1 MINTTAKVTRAQSK
15 SHNRGLV
22 LKTIYGEGET
32 TRADIARQTRLAR
45 ATVSQAVA
53 ELIDEGLVSEIGQ
66 KAPNGSGK
74 PATLL
79 RVVDDSRHLVGLDL
93 ANHEFRGAVFDLRGH
108 LVHRLSMPVSQN
120 GSDAALCRV
129 YELADALL
137 DLASSPVVG
146 LGVGVPGL
154 VDAHQGIILETV
166 HLDWQGLP
174 LQALL
179 QQRYDLPVHIAN
191 DCHAAALAEYTF
203 GTHDDADNLVVL
215 KVGPG
220 VGAGIVVNG
229 QLHHGDGYGAGEI
242 GHVQVIRNGKRCPCG
257 HLGCLETVVSRR
269 VLLQQA
275 QAIATSDPR
284 SQLHRF
290 AATPQEIATTEVVLQ
305 AFQAGDQAIAQVVA
319 EMGSHLGSAA
329 ASLVGVLDIERIL
342 LAGSMARFG
351 EGLIEPMRREMRQ
364 ATHARLA
371 NRTEI
376 RLSGLGQEIV
386 MLGAA
391 ALVLANE
398 LGLA

>member
-1 MINTTAKVTRAQSK
+1 MINPTTKVTRAQSK

-22 LKTIYGEGET
+22 LKTIYGETET

-53 ELIDEGLVSEIGQ
+53 ELIDEGLVAEIGQ

-79 RVVDDSRHLVGLDL
+79 RVVDGSRHLIGLDL
-93 ANHEFRGAVFDLRGH
+93 ANHEFRGAVFDLRGR
-108 LVHRLSMPVSQN
+108 LVHRLSVPVPQ
-120 GSDAALCRV
+120 SDGDTALRLV
-129 YELADALL
+129 YDLTGALL
-137 DLASSPVVG
+137 AAATSPVLG

-154 VDAHQGIILETV
+154 VDARQGVILETV

-174 LQALL
+174 LQDLL
-179 QQRYDLPVHIAN
+179 QQRYGLPVHIAN

-203 GTHDDADNLVVL
+203 GEHEHTGNLVVL

-220 VGAGIVVNG
+220 VSAGIVVNG
-229 QLHHGDGYGAGEI
+229 RLHYGDGHGAGEI
-242 GHVQVIRNGKRCPCG
+242 GHVRVVEDGEPCPCG

-269 VLLQQA
+269 VLLQRA
-275 QAIATSDPR
+275 RAIARSDPHSR
-284 SQLHRF
+284 LLQF
-290 AATPQEIATTEVVLQ
+290 ASTPAQITTTDMVLR
-305 AFQAGDQAIAQVVA
+305 AFQAGDPAVA
-319 EMGSHLGSAA
+319 EVVGEMGRALGSAVA
-329 ASLVGVLDIERIL
+329 GLVGVLNIEHIL

-351 EGLIEPMRREMRQ
+351 EALIAPMQHEMRQ
-364 ATHARLA
+364 AAHARLA
-371 NRTEI
+371 DRTEI
-376 RLSGLGQEIV
+376 RLSGLGQDIV